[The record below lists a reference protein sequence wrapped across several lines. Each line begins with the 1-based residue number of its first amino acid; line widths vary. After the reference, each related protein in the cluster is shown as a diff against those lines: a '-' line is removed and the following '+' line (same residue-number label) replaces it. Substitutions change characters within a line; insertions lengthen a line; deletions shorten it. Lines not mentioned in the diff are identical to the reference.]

1 MSKTIRFNA
10 GKVQYDDETKKCTP
24 LPHKGVVTVAPS
36 TEDEGFFDFT
46 WTPKS
51 DSGVEKDELLLIP
64 GDMTFRRVH
73 SCHTGRVVALTFLSS
88 GDKSLYWLQDV
99 GDDEELDKWTDKDV
113 ALVQSVQQLVSP
125 TEDDEE
131 ASEQPAVK
139 EEPAV
144 AARHGPTSSAP
155 SASAAAHCPVS
166 SLADVLTDELLERHL
181 SALSPEEIKARYG
194 DLLPENVEPT
204 SAEVLAVVRSEFFR
218 AANAELSSNVAE
230 NNLGSFLAS
239 SFGYEYEGEG
249 LEAFLRGLRAAAKK
263 EHHENDA

>member
-1 MSKTIRFNA
+1 
-10 GKVQYDDETKKCTP
+10 
-24 LPHKGVVTVAPS
+24 HAPPSS
-36 TEDEGFFDFT
+36 T
-46 WTPKS
+46 
-51 DSGVEKDELLLIP
+51 
-64 GDMTFRRVH
+64 
-73 SCHTGRVVALTFLSS
+73 
-88 GDKSLYWLQDV
+88 
-99 GDDEELDKWTDKDV
+99 
-113 ALVQSVQQLVSP
+113 
-125 TEDDEE
+125 
-131 ASEQPAVK
+131 
-139 EEPAV
+139 
-144 AARHGPTSSAP
+144 P
-155 SASAAAHCPVS
+155 SASATSHYPVS

-263 EHHENDA
+263 EKREKDA